1 MKNSLKNMRK
11 ILKNMVKFL
20 KKIEINTQIKEKNRL
35 CIFISLDV

>member
-11 ILKNMVKFL
+11 ILKNTAKFL
-20 KKIEINTQIKEKNRL
+20 KKIEINTQIKKQKRL